1 MKRSSPDTTHV
12 IAISSVEYEKGRLTT
27 SSPDITMDNGNKL
40 VGTTLN
46 FIIDDETRD
55 QDERNDYIEE

>member
-1 MKRSSPDTTHV
+1 MGSEQWSC
-12 IAISSVEYEKGRLTT
+12 ANVEYELEQLTT

-40 VGTTLN
+40 LGAT

-55 QDERNDYIEE
+55 QGERNDYIEE